1 MDGLLTQGEANYLR
15 YLEMRQ
21 SSLETLFKQDEAKW
35 AQNLMVAR
43 READEMQGKIEDFI
57 PNQQMNAKL

>member
-1 MDGLLTQGEANYLR
+1 VDGLLTQGEANYLR